1 MIERV
6 DSLPE
11 GLEINA
17 VALRIKALYNT
28 YCESVG
34 VDLFIQKVKDKV
46 TAVFG
51 GMDGSFSLICF
62 ENADF
67 DELDL
72 YFGLLGATVFCFGEV
87 AEVLKP
93 KRVSKSKLYVF
104 DGDVKLTDFDG
115 NGGIS
120 KVYDA
125 LKYGEDGDILL
136 PPFDLW
142 YTDFCLRFN
151 HDSAEYFL
159 KEGSVAAAGF
169 VTDEASLITGVVRPA
184 PSEGDGFVTDEAS
197 LITGVAVDKVLRNK
211 GLGSEVLR
219 GLIYKIRKKHP
230 KSMIFAAT
238 QNAADF
244 YTKNSFKYDGTV
256 AVCEYWEKV

>member
-67 DELDL
+67 DELDS
-72 YFGLLGATVFCFGEV
+72 YFGFLGATVFCFGEV

-104 DGDVKLTDFDG
+104 DGDVTLTDFDG

-169 VTDEASLITGVVRPA
+169 VTDEASLITGV
-184 PSEGDGFVTDEAS
+184 
-197 LITGVAVDKVLRNK
+197 AVDKVFRNK

-219 GLIYKIRKKHP
+219 GLIYKIREKHP

-244 YTKNSFKYDGTV
+244 YIKNSFKYDGTV

>member
-1 MIERV
+1 VIERV

-67 DELDL
+67 DELDS
-72 YFGLLGATVFCFGEV
+72 YFGFLGATVFCFGEV

-104 DGDVKLTDFDG
+104 DGDVTLTDFDG

-136 PPFDLW
+136 PAFDLW

-151 HDSAEYFL
+151 HNSAEYFL
-159 KEGSVAAAGF
+159 LDGSVAAAGF
-169 VTDEASLITGVVRPA
+169 VTDEASLITGV
-184 PSEGDGFVTDEAS
+184 
-197 LITGVAVDKVLRNK
+197 AVDKVFRKK

-219 GLIYKIRKKHP
+219 GLIYKIREKHP

-244 YTKNSFKYDGTV
+244 YIKNSFKYDGTV

>member
-67 DELDL
+67 DELDS
-72 YFGLLGATVFCFGEV
+72 YFGFLGATVFCFGEV

-104 DGDVKLTDFDG
+104 DGDVTLTDFDG

-169 VTDEASLITGVVRPA
+169 VTDEASLITGV
-184 PSEGDGFVTDEAS
+184 
-197 LITGVAVDKVLRNK
+197 AVDKVFRNK
-211 GLGSEVLR
+211 GLGSEALW

-244 YTKNSFKYDGTV
+244 YIKNGFKYDGTV